1 MRSSGR
7 ATKKQVR
14 QQELTQA
21 SENYW
26 PLIIVGLGGDV
37 PSLDEPL
44 VHGGGAGGGIGGVF
58 QAGDELGQLVADLLL
73 GFASHLVA
81 AVLPSDRLADVGVFF
96 HCSNL
101 PSWDVRISYNR
112 GELSSF
118 GELWGEQ
125 K

>member
-37 PSLDEPL
+37 PSLDKPL
-44 VHGGGAGGGIGGVF
+44 VHGGGAGGGVGGILE
-58 QAGDELGQLVADLLL
+58 AGDELGQLVTGLLL
-73 GFASHLVA
+73 G
-81 AVLPSDRLADVGVFF
+81 LA
-96 HCSNL
+96 C
-101 PSWDVRISYNR
+101 I
-112 GELSSF
+112 
-118 GELWGEQ
+118 
-125 K
+125 